1 MAESRPPKQHPT
13 RVTVF
18 NHKGGVG
25 KTTLTMNLAAALAQ
39 LGRTVLLVDA
49 DPQCN
54 LTSYLID
61 DAVVD
66 RLLDKADT
74 AQGQTI
80 WSAVRPVSEA
90 VGGVAAIKPLKTSVE
105 GLYLLPGDIRLSQ
118 FETDLADF
126 WGQSLQRKPKG
137 FRGTT
142 AISELV
148 GQVSASI
155 KADYIFYDS
164 GPNIGPLNRCI
175 LLDCNFF
182 IVPVACDLFSLRA
195 LKTLGRTL
203 AAWIEEWATISDL
216 APEGIPLLNGRPHFA
231 GYVPGGF
238 RVYGGA
244 VAQQQSHYLSKIE
257 KEIYSQIVVILRK
270 LDPRL
275 AVGTLGQ
282 FKLGEVQDFGSLVAA
297 SQRTG
302 LPIFSVDDAG
312 TPAQRG
318 RARKVF
324 ASLAKKV
331 EARINETRS

>member
-1 MAESRPPKQHPT
+1 MTQQPAPTRRPT

-39 LGRTVLLVDA
+39 LGRRVLLVDT

-66 RLLDKADT
+66 GLLDKADSPE
-74 AQGQTI
+74 GQTI

-90 VGGVAAIKPLKTSVE
+90 VGGIFPIKPLKTSVE
-105 GLYLLPGDIRLSQ
+105 RLFLLPGDIQLSQ

-126 WGQSLQRKPKG
+126 WAQSFQRKPKG
-137 FRGTT
+137 FRGTS

-148 GQVSASI
+148 GHVATSI
-155 KADYIFYDS
+155 GADYVFYDS

-175 LLDCNFF
+175 LLDCDFF

-203 AAWIEEWATISDL
+203 TAWIEDWATISEL
-216 APEGIPLLNGRPHFA
+216 APEGIPLLNGRPHFL

-244 VAQQQSHYLSKIE
+244 VAQQQSHYLARIE
-257 KEIYSQIVVILRK
+257 KEIHSQIVAILRK
-270 LDPRL
+270 LDLTL
-275 AVGTLGQ
+275 AVGSLSH
-282 FKLGEVQDFGSLVAA
+282 FKLGGVQDFGSLVAA

-312 TPAQRG
+312 TQTQRD
-318 RARKVF
+318 RARRVF
-324 ASLAKKV
+324 NSLAKKV

>member
-1 MAESRPPKQHPT
+1 
-13 RVTVF
+13 
-18 NHKGGVG
+18 
-25 KTTLTMNLAAALAQ
+25 MNLAAALAQ
-39 LGRTVLLVDA
+39 LGRTVLLVDT

-66 RLLDKADT
+66 GLLDKADT

-80 WSAVRPVSEA
+80 WSAVRPVSEG
-90 VGGVAAIKPLKTSVE
+90 VGGIAAIKPLKTSVE
-105 GLYLLPGDIRLSQ
+105 RLYLLPGDIQLSQ

-148 GQVSASI
+148 GHVSASI
-155 KADYIFYDS
+155 KADYVFYDS

-175 LLDCNFF
+175 LLDCDFF

-203 AAWIEEWATISDL
+203 TAWIEDWATISDL
-216 APEGIPLLNGRPHFA
+216 APEGIPLLRGRPHFM

-238 RVYGGA
+238 RVYGGS
-244 VAQQQSHYLSKIE
+244 VAQQQSHYLSRIE

-270 LDPRL
+270 LDPSL
-275 AVGTLGQ
+275 AVGTLSQ

-312 TPAQRG
+312 TPAQRD

-331 EARINETRS
+331 ETRINETSS

>member
-1 MAESRPPKQHPT
+1 MTQQRMQQPT

-39 LGRTVLLVDA
+39 LGRRVLLVDT

-66 RLLDKADT
+66 GLLDEADSPE
-74 AQGQTI
+74 GQTI

-90 VGGVAAIKPLKTSVE
+90 IGGILPIRPLQTSVDR
-105 GLYLLPGDIRLSQ
+105 LFLLPGDIQLSQ

-126 WGQSLQRKPKG
+126 WAQSLQRKPKG
-137 FRGTT
+137 FRGTS

-148 GQVSASI
+148 GHVATSI
-155 KADYIFYDS
+155 RADYVFYDS

-175 LLDCNFF
+175 LLDCDFF
-182 IVPVACDLFSLRA
+182 MVPVACDLFSLRA

-203 AAWIEEWATISDL
+203 TAWIEDWETISEL
-216 APEGIPLLNGRPHFA
+216 APEGIPLLGGRPRFL

-244 VAQQQSHYLSKIE
+244 VAQQQSHYLSRIE
-257 KEIYSQIVVILRK
+257 KEIHSQIVAILRK
-270 LDPRL
+270 LDPTL
-275 AVGTLGQ
+275 AVGPLSH

-312 TPAQRG
+312 TQTQRQ
-318 RARKVF
+318 RARRVF
-324 ASLAKKV
+324 TSLARKT
-331 EARINETRS
+331 EARINETRP